1 MIEIGINQLKKM
13 YGANKI
19 FENVSFELQTNE
31 IIGLIGQNGTG
42 KTTLMKILMGEENAE
57 GDIFIRKGNKLSYL
71 HQIPIYDKNDSVIDI
86 LYKAFTNIQLL
97 KNEMTLLEK
106 EMAILTD
113 SELNK
118 IMNRYSQIQTE
129 FEILGGYEIEE
140 KLGKILTGLQLEKL
154 SNMPFNTLSGGE
166 KTRVMLGKVLLENPD
181 VLLLDEPTNHLDIKM
196 VSWLEGYLN
205 KYKLTTIIISHDRYF
220 LDKVVNKIVE
230 LHPKGIEVYHGN
242 YSYYRV
248 EKEKRYEALMKE
260 FQTQQK
266 KINNMEEQIKRYRI
280 WGKMRDSDKMYR
292 KAKELEKRL
301 TKIDKLDKP
310 TKDKNIKMNF
320 EQQHRSSKRVY
331 ELKNISKSY
340 QDKPLFSDLNLEVF
354 YQDCL
359 TIIGDN
365 GSGKSTLL
373 KIMRQIIKP
382 DQGTVQGGARLK
394 IGYLPQEIIFDHESL
409 SILETYQKFFGC
421 TNLEARNALAQVL
434 FTKEDVFKKINML
447 SGGEKIRLKLLMLM
461 DQQVN
466 VLLLDEPTNHLD
478 IDSREILENSL
489 LSFEGTLIV
498 ISHDR
503 YLINKLS
510 NRIAEIE
517 NERLR
522 VYEGDYDYYLLEKQ
536 KEKDKEKEVVNEDK
550 IKRSFKKRPKKTNEL
565 DNLSQE
571 KILEK
576 IENKENHLTD
586 IIQEMNLN
594 YKDGECLKEL
604 KNIKEEIEKDIE
616 ALYELLEDIY

>member
-1 MIEIGINQLKKM
+1 MIEIGINQLRKF

-19 FENVSFELQTNE
+19 FENVSFELQTND

-42 KTTLMKILMGEENAE
+42 KTTLMKVLMGEENAE
-57 GDIFIRKGNKLSYL
+57 GDIFIRKGIKLSYL

-86 LYKAFTNIQLL
+86 LYKAFINIQLL
-97 KNEMTLLEK
+97 KKEMSKLEK
-106 EMAILTD
+106 EMAILKD
-113 SELNK
+113 NELDK
-118 IMNRYSQIQTE
+118 IMNQYSQMQTE
-129 FEILGGYEIEE
+129 FDILGGYEIEE
-140 KLGKILTGLQLEKL
+140 KLGKIVTGLQLEKFI
-154 SNMPFNTLSGGE
+154 NMPFNTLSGGE

-196 VSWLEGYLN
+196 VSWLEGYLTR
-205 KYKLTTIIISHDRYF
+205 YKLTAIIISHDRYF
-220 LDKVVNKIVE
+220 LDKVVNKIIE
-230 LHPKGIEVYHGN
+230 LHSKGIEVYHGN
-242 YSYYRV
+242 YSYYKV
-248 EKEKRYEALMKE
+248 EKVKRYEALMKE
-260 FQTQQK
+260 FQNQQK

-310 TKDKNIKMNF
+310 NKDKVIKMNF
-320 EQQHRSSKRVY
+320 DQQHRSSKRVY

-340 QDKPLFSDLNLEVF
+340 QNKPVFSDLNLEIF
-354 YQDCL
+354 YQDTL

-373 KIMRQIIKP
+373 KIMMQEISP
-382 DQGTVQGGARLK
+382 DQGTVQVGSRVK
-394 IGYLPQEIIFDHESL
+394 VGYLPQEIIFNDESL
-409 SILETYQKFFGC
+409 TILETYQKFFEC
-421 TNLEARNALAQVL
+421 TTLKARNALAGVL
-434 FTKEDVFKKINML
+434 FTKEDVFKKINVL

-489 LSFEGTLIV
+489 LSFKGTLIV

-517 NERLR
+517 NNRLK
-522 VYEGDYDYYLLEKQ
+522 VYEGDFDSYLIEKQ
-536 KEKDKEKEVVNEDK
+536 KERDKQKEAVNKEKM
-550 IKRSFKKRPKKTNEL
+550 KRSFKKKTEKINKQ
-565 DNLSQE
+565 DNISEE
-571 KILEK
+571 KILEE
-576 IENKENHLTD
+576 IEKKENQITD
-586 IIQEMNLN
+586 IIHQMNLN
-594 YKDGECLKEL
+594 YRDGVRLKEL
-604 KNIKEEIEKDIE
+604 NNEKDELEKEIEE
-616 ALYELLEDIY
+616 LYECLEN